1 MIVRVLKALRRIP
14 MRQRKTPI
22 RTCVAC
28 RAASDKRALLRV
40 VRTPSGEV
48 TVDLTGKMAGRGAYL
63 CPSEECLARARKEKR
78 LSRALRAEVN
88 EDAVR
93 RLEEII
99 KQGSDEM

>member
-1 MIVRVLKALRRIP
+1 

-63 CPSEECLARARKEKR
+63 CPSIECLARARKEKR
-78 LSRALRAEVN
+78 LSRALRADVN
-88 EDAVR
+88 EEAVR

-99 KQGSDEM
+99 EQGSDEM

>member
-1 MIVRVLKALRRIP
+1 

-28 RAASDKRALLRV
+28 RVTGDKRALLRV

-63 CPSEECLARARKEKR
+63 CPSIECLVRARKEKR
-78 LSRALRAEVN
+78 LSRALRAEVT